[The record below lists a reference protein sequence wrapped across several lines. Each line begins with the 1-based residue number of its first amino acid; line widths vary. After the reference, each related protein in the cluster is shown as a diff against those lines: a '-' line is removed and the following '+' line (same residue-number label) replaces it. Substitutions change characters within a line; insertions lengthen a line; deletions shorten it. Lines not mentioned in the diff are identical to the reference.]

1 MTLEN
6 LSDKFEEERRKVN
19 TEINDE
25 RVEAHC
31 HTSINKI
38 EQGIKE
44 FIKRE
49 DSLIDDDFM
58 MRIMGRLSAGVND
71 LELIRDL
78 IKQDFKYLKAERF
91 KLAGKELLE

>member
-1 MTLEN
+1 MMEEN
-6 LSDKFEEERRKVN
+6 LSNKIATERRKVN

-44 FIKRE
+44 FLKKESKLFDLMATENI
-49 DSLIDDDFM
+49 SMDDFWH
-58 MRIMGRLSAGVND
+58 RRNKLLGK
-71 LELIRDL
+71 DL
-78 IKQDFKYLKAERF
+78 I
-91 KLAGKELLE
+91 